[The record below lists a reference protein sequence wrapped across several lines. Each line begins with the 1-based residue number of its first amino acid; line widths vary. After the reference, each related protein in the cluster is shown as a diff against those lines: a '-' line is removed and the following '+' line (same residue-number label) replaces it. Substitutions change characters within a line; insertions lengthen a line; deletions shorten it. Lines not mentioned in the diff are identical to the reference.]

1 MGTSKDRKL
10 NKLLL
15 KWPKRLVLKIL
26 VWKNWK
32 WEPQCIKTEQIL
44 IQATFKPK
52 FVGKPHSGLYE
63 VKTVSTI
70 IITR

>member
-1 MGTSKDRKL
+1 MTKTSCVKKISLEKL
-10 NKLLL
+10 E
-15 KWPKRLVLKIL
+15 
-26 VWKNWK
+26 

-44 IQATFKPK
+44 IQATLKPE
-52 FVGKPHSGLYE
+52 FFGKPHSGLYD

>member
-1 MGTSKDRKL
+1 MGTSKGRKL

-15 KWPKRLVLKIL
+15 KWQKYLVLKRL

-44 IQATFKPK
+44 IQATLKPE
-52 FVGKPHSGLYE
+52 FFGKPHSGLYD